1 MHLSA
6 ATRGVTPGHTR
17 ELMAQDLLTLV
28 ANFKPRFV
36 KFTTQT
42 FFWLV
47 TQLQRAAT
55 SVHGDGP
62 ITGRFTFLQ
71 IQALNAHGIE
81 AIVQFVEKTDVM
93 VNLPTG
99 FGKSLKKFI
108 VCV

>member
-1 MHLSA
+1 M
-6 ATRGVTPGHTR
+6 TPGHTR

-28 ANFKPRFV
+28 ANFKPGFV
-36 KFTTQT
+36 KFTTQK

-47 TQLQRAAT
+47 TQSFLLNQRAAT

-62 ITGRFTFLQ
+62 ITGRFAFLQ
-71 IQALNAHGIE
+71 IQALNAHQIE
-81 AIVQFVEKTDVM
+81 AIVQFVEKNTDVL

-99 FGKSLKKFI
+99 FGKSLTKST